1 MRKDG
6 KRRTIT
12 TTIVLGFT
20 SLTFGLLLALGV
32 IIYLLIKPINEASFT
47 DKLSTTMRLTDTGL
61 SAFLNGIST
70 EVKALAAD
78 AQSPEDNY
86 DQISNIEQIFVDN
99 NDAVVSAIV
108 AYEDGTVISY
118 PDEISSEKA
127 MGYPWY
133 MNAIDFEGSTVFSTL
148 YRNTAGSLVVASSLT
163 IYNPDGEVT
172 GVATLE
178 IDAQQFGI
186 LLGDETSMGDIKF
199 ILLDVDGNVILDPF
213 DTSMVQKKAKDTK
226 VKALK
231 DYMSGSYGISHE
243 DIPGIGPCEIRI
255 LPSQNDLFALDY
267 AMIIPME
274 TINQSTNAI
283 IIVVILALIGG
294 MIVAVFV
301 SILIAKSITAALKK
315 IIAILKNIASGDGDL
330 TVRLP
335 VLTNGEI
342 GQLGTYFN
350 MTIEKIEHSL
360 ESIISESK
368 TMEEVG
374 SRLSSNMTSSAAAV
388 EQISTNISSIKNDV
402 NNQSD
407 VVDQT
412 NDTMNQIAGSIEAL
426 NRNIEIQAETVQQ
439 SSASVEQMVANINS
453 VTDILEKNQE
463 NVRQLQESSESGKA
477 IVAKVVEITNK
488 VAEDSAG
495 LIETSK
501 VIQTIASQ
509 TNLLAMNAA
518 IEAAHAGESGRGFAV
533 VADEIRKLAE
543 DSNKQGKKINDV
555 LKHLREMI
563 LTMTQDATEM
573 SKQFNVIFDHTQTVS
588 TQEGIIKNA
597 MDEQSA
603 GSKQVI
609 DAMGHINQ
617 ITADVKQSSKQME
630 EGSKEVLQE
639 MEKLA
644 SVTVQINGAMNQMST
659 SITNVNDSIRDV
671 NVLSDE
677 NQQSIQRVSVE
688 INKFKVGAN
697 AEEKEAES
705 ETEEVTEEAQAAE

>member
-1 MRKDG
+1 MKKKSNG
-6 KRRTIT
+6 KKRTIT
-12 TTIVLGFT
+12 KTIVIGFT
-20 SLTFGLLLALGV
+20 SLTFGLLFSLGV

-70 EVKALAAD
+70 SVIELSAD
-78 AQSPEDNY
+78 SGNYEENY
-86 DQISNIEQIFVDN
+86 DEIYKFQQLIVDYNDNI
-99 NDAVVSAIV
+99 VSAIV
-108 AYEDGTVISY
+108 AYADETVISY
-118 PDEISSEKA
+118 PNEIDAQTALNSS
-127 MGYPWY
+127 WY
-133 MNAIDFEGSTVFSTL
+133 MNATDYDGTTAFSTL
-148 YRNTAGSLVVASSLT
+148 YENESGILVVAASYT
-163 IYNPDGEVT
+163 VYNDEGELV
-172 GVATLE
+172 GVAALE
-178 IDAQQFGI
+178 IEAQQLGN

-199 ILLDVDGNVILDPF
+199 ILIDGDENVILDPF
-213 DTSMVQKKAKDTK
+213 NPVLTMKKASDTK
-226 VKALK
+226 IASLK
-231 DYMSGSYGISHE
+231 DYMPGSYGISHE
-243 DIPGIGPCEIRI
+243 NVEGIGPCEIRI

-267 AMIIPME
+267 AMIIPMK

-283 IIVVILALIGG
+283 SMVIVIALIGG
-294 MIVAVFV
+294 LIVATLV
-301 SILIAKSITAALKK
+301 SIIIAKSITASLKK

-335 VLTNGEI
+335 VLTEGEI

-360 ESIISESK
+360 ESIINESK
-368 TMEEVG
+368 TMEDVG
-374 SRLSSNMTSSAAAV
+374 TRLSDNMTSSANAI
-388 EQISTNISSIKNDV
+388 EQISTNISTIKNDV
-402 NNQSD
+402 VNQSAG
-407 VVDQT
+407 VEQT
-412 NDTMNQIAGSIEAL
+412 NSTMNQIA
-426 NRNIEIQAETVQQ
+426 NNIELLNKNIAIQSDTVQQ

-463 NVRQLQESSESGKA
+463 NVRQLQESSEAGKE
-477 IVAKVVEITNK
+477 IVTKVVEITNK

-573 SKQFNVIFDHTQTVS
+573 SRQFNVIFDHTQTVS
-588 TQEGIIKNA
+588 AQEGIIKSA

-609 DAMGHINQ
+609 EAMGQINQ
-617 ITADVKQSSKQME
+617 ITGDVKQSSMQME
-630 EGSKEVLQE
+630 EGSKEVLVE

-644 SVTVQINGAMNQMST
+644 SVTLQINSSMNQM
-659 SITNVNDSIRDV
+659 TNNIQNVTDSIHDV
-671 NVLSDE
+671 DSLSNE
-677 NQQSIQRVSVE
+677 NQMSIQRVSAE
-688 INKFKVGAN
+688 INKFKVS
-697 AEEKEAES
+697 AEIQDN
-705 ETEEVTEEAQAAE
+705 EEVELND